1 MTRTYA
7 TPLAFK
13 AALEARI
20 AERSRAAGRTM
31 NRVRQLIVMERF
43 LVRVFDRLDGVVLK
57 GGLVMELRLERA
69 RTTRDIDLRVSVD
82 EARLLDR
89 LRDAARLSLGDHL
102 AFEVERDADHPTI
115 EADGLRYEG
124 QRFRVTATLAG
135 RRYGDVF
142 GVDIAI
148 GEPIVGSPQ
157 PIEGNDLLT
166 FVGLPV
172 PVFRA
177 YPVATHV
184 AEKLHAY
191 TLPRPRPNSRVKD
204 LPDIALLA
212 TVADLDSATLRGAI
226 AETFAHR
233 RTHAVPA
240 SLPDPA
246 PTWEPVYARM
256 AANDELPWRTLG
268 ELDVAVRAFLDP
280 VLAGTTGRWDPQ
292 AWQWRSEQ
300 DALERENAAN
310 GAITPPVEDR

>member
-7 TPLAFK
+7 TPLAFR

-20 AERSRAAGRTM
+20 AERSRASGRTM
-31 NRVRQLIVMERF
+31 NRLRQLLVMERF
-43 LVRVFDRLDGVVLK
+43 LVRVFDTLDGVVLK
-57 GGLVMELRLERA
+57 GGMVMELRLDRA
-69 RTTRDIDLRVSVD
+69 RTTRDVDLRVTAD
-82 EARLLDR
+82 EAGLLDR
-89 LRDAARLSLGDHL
+89 LRVAARLSMGDHL

-157 PIEGNDLLT
+157 PIDGNDLLT
-166 FVGLPV
+166 FVGLPM

-191 TLPRPRPNSRVKD
+191 TMPRPRTNSRVKD
-204 LPDIALLA
+204 LPDLALLA
-212 TVADLDSATLRGAI
+212 TVADLDSAALRDAI

-246 PTWEPVYARM
+246 PTWEPVYALM
-256 AANDELPWRTLG
+256 AAGDDLPWRTLG
-268 ELDVAVRAFLDP
+268 DLTYVVRAFLDP
-280 VLAGTTGRWDPQ
+280 VLAGTTGRWDPRG
-292 AWQWRSEQ
+292 WKWRSEQ
-300 DALERENAAN
+300 DGLELENAGNQQPA
-310 GAITPPVEDR
+310 EQDDER

>member
-1 MTRTYA
+1 
-7 TPLAFK
+7 
-13 AALEARI
+13 
-20 AERSRAAGRTM
+20 
-31 NRVRQLIVMERF
+31 
-43 LVRVFDRLDGVVLK
+43 VRVFDRLDGVVLK

-69 RTTRDIDLRVSVD
+69 RTTRDVDLRVTD
-82 EARLLDR
+82 EAGLLDR

-157 PIEGNDLLT
+157 PIEGDDLLT

-172 PVFRA
+172 PMFWA
-177 YPVATHV
+177 YPVTTHV

-212 TVADLDSATLRGAI
+212 TVADLGSVALRSAIG
-226 AETFAHR
+226 ETFAHR
-233 RTHAVPA
+233 ATHAVPS

-246 PTWEPVYARM
+246 RSWEPVYARM
-256 AANDELPWRTLG
+256 AASDDLPWRTLDG
-268 ELDVAVRAFLDP
+268 LVLAVRAFLDP
-280 VLAGTTGRWDPQ
+280 VLAGTEGRWDPQ
-292 AWQWRSEQ
+292 AWRWRGGP
-300 DALERENAAN
+300 DPKND
-310 GAITPPVEDR
+310 G